1 MGLTIVA
8 GVITQAYLR
17 YASAYFVYQIER
29 KFQSEFGAM
38 GQADSE
44 EAILNALADVTQ
56 LHAGKLE
63 RAEHRLSLMIW
74 FDIVFY
80 LLFVWGIV
88 YLIRGF
94 IQR

>member
-1 MGLTIVA
+1 
-8 GVITQAYLR
+8 
-17 YASAYFVYQIER
+17 
-29 KFQSEFGAM
+29 M